1 MQALETA
8 SRQET
13 DDIDSDSN
21 HSDLVNDAPEN
32 ASRDVVEDFARKL
45 DQLVINQQQSRGEDD
60 DDQDDEMVDDGFGYQ
75 QLPQDADGPELDS
88 GDNETEVVDHE
99 RSQPGRT
106 DPIEYQTNEDNSI
119 PEDQVQ
125 FIKNVMSKIQLPA
138 PGKPI
143 DMPIF

>member
-1 MQALETA
+1 
-8 SRQET
+8 
-13 DDIDSDSN
+13 
-21 HSDLVNDAPEN
+21 V
-32 ASRDVVEDFARKL
+32 
-45 DQLVINQQQSRGEDD
+45 VINQQQSRGEDD

-119 PEDQVQ
+119 PEGTEREQMDIFDVSSIPVNTNSDAQIKCSLLRMSCPRSNCQRQVSPMTCQ
-125 FIKNVMSKIQLPA
+125 SFSKL
-138 PGKPI
+138 
-143 DMPIF
+143 